1 MQLFELFFRQNLA
14 YLSLEDISKVSLK
27 LVQPF
32 RRKTLD
38 GEIQLHIL
46 YIGLNY
52 LIHNLNWPYMV
63 SNPTFRQVTF
73 EIL

>member
-32 RRKTLD
+32 RRKTPD
-38 GEIQLHIL
+38 REIQLHIL
-46 YIGLNY
+46 YIGFFQV
-52 LIHNLNWPYMV
+52 LIINTTRSL
-63 SNPTFRQVTF
+63 
-73 EIL
+73 